1 MGKIKKAKNNN
12 HEIPGMYYSGTLFKV
27 FPIYASFI
35 KYNKK
40 SEKWIEVKMAA
51 QIKRREGLG
60 RW

>member
-40 SEKWIEVKMAA
+40 SEK
-51 QIKRREGLG
+51 
-60 RW
+60 